1 MRSPTAML
9 LVPVALAVAIASA
22 FVMPQGAQAAPQDPC
37 APAFGSFSAGN
48 WPPACWRPYSDASP
62 FNVRV
67 PPNPTLNPR
76 SAQIVQRLVGFGP
89 PTPER
94 AGIADGGDDFG
105 KPVYF
110 AQPSDP
116 VVTLNGSGSSPI
128 DGERIHV
135 PAGARPASG
144 GDAHM
149 TIVQANG
156 WEYDLYRA
164 QEPSGGVLNYSSGRK
179 IRIDGD
185 GLNSA
190 ATASRFGNLAGKVT
204 EPELRAGVIN
214 HALVMTVNC
223 TSGSFVWPA
232 AKTDSRCSDPTDAP
246 PMGAHFWLA
255 MSDGQI
261 NALPVPAWKKTILR
275 AAAHYGAF
283 VGDSTSSPW
292 SLLGFWSGTSYTSFG
307 VADPMVAFAQSVGIK
322 SERRHL
328 LLPDRRR
335 RGLGQQ
341 PARARPFGGARWR
354 PLERRDPAPLG
365 RVGEAAPLPR
375 HVRQG
380 VRRPAGT
387 QGRARAL
394 QALQGRHGDRGRAAG
409 NPRPQG
415 RRALPQGDSRQPAG
429 PALHPLQR
437 RRHPQL
443 QRQEGT
449 EPAALRRS
457 CEAQAA
463 ARRALPIGRRGK
475 RCHRR
480 PLAVQA
486 HRLPHRPPLTAASG
500 TAMRRPRSPTY
511 YRVRGLPASLPGGP
525 GASPVVGVAA
535 TEKSEVRP

>member
-1 MRSPTAML
+1 ML
-9 LVPVALAVAIASA
+9 LVPVALAIAIASA
-22 FVMPQGAQAAPQDPC
+22 AVMPQGAQAAPQDPC

-94 AGIADGGDDFG
+94 AGIADGGNDFG

-149 TIVQANG
+149 TIVQSNG

-164 QEPSGGVLNYSSGRK
+164 QEPSGGVLNYNSGRK

-322 SERRHL
+322 SSGGIYYFPIDGGVDWASNLRVLDPSVARNGVPSSASALRLWAVSVKPRRF
-328 LLPDRRR
+328 RATSSSASVAR
-335 RGLGQQ
+335 
-341 PARARPFGGARWR
+341 RARKGAR
-354 PLERRDPAPLG
+354 
-365 RVGEAAPLPR
+365 
-375 HVRQG
+375 VRF
-380 VRRPAGT
+380 R
-387 QGRARAL
+387 L
-394 QALQGRHGDRGRAAG
+394 SRAATVTVAVL
-409 NPRPQG
+409 RATRG
-415 RRALPQGDSRQPAG
+415 RRAGGRCRKATRG
-429 PALHPLQR
+429 N
-437 RRHPQL
+437 
-443 QRQEGT
+443 
-449 EPAALRRS
+449 
-457 CEAQAA
+457 
-463 ARRALPIGRRGK
+463 RRGRPCTRYSGVGNLSFNGK
-475 RCHRR
+475 RG
-480 PLAVQA
+480 LN
-486 HRLPHRPPLTAASG
+486 
-500 TAMRRPRSPTY
+500 RPRFSGRVKRKRLRAGR
-511 YRVRGLPASLPGGP
+511 YRLVAVASDATGARSLSKRTGFRVVR
-525 GASPVVGVAA
+525 
-535 TEKSEVRP
+535 R